1 MLTRDLI
8 GKKKAALIAFQRAFK
23 MLRFCILF
31 SSGSFGH
38 LRDDEVKQ
46 KSLTGY
52 LSPVNLKRLSTTVV
66 SSSQV
71 MTPPPSP
78 LPLTGAPWRVPLG
91 GRRSTSVGGIAYRRV
106 EPSATKRRGAYRSP
120 WRLSLPQT
128 HPPHPR
134 SAVLTAW
141 TRGINPPL
149 TMCAGT
155 ARRVR
160 TGGVWER
167 VKGRGAPRVR
177 ERGVGGCTHL

>member
-91 GRRSTSVGGIAYRRV
+91 GETPRCAFFQ
-106 EPSATKRRGAYRSP
+106 
-120 WRLSLPQT
+120 WRLSPPQT
-128 HPPHPR
+128 PPPHPR

>member
-1 MLTRDLI
+1 MILRAFLLRTL
-8 GKKKAALIAFQRAFK
+8 LAFQCAFK
-23 MLRFCILF
+23 MHRFCVLF
-31 SSGSFGH
+31 SSGSLGH
-38 LRDDEVKQ
+38 LRNDESHSRDDE
-46 KSLTGY
+46 SH
-52 LSPVNLKRLSTTVV
+52 SPVNSPVNSKRLSTTVV
-66 SSSQV
+66 SNTKV

-78 LPLTGAPWRVPLG
+78 RPLSGAPWRVPLG

-167 VKGRGAPRVR
+167 VKGRGTPRVR
-177 ERGVGGCTHL
+177 ERGVGGGTRL